1 MIKNINTNGPFLT
14 VAGGMPASTY
24 IAHGSGPGLGNMRY
38 NPNSQN
44 IEVFD
49 GSIWVIMQASSAYI
63 SLDHEAVKL
72 LEWVRK
78 KRDEDLEVERLAE
91 TNSTI
96 KDLVNQVKEKQEQ
109 IRIVQALVKEE
120 VKV

>member
-1 MIKNINTNGPFLT
+1 MIKSIQTNGPFLS
-14 VAGGMPASTY
+14 VAGGYPSSTY
-24 IAHGSGPGLGNMRY
+24 INHGSGPGLGNMRY

-49 GSIWVIMQASSAYI
+49 GSIWVIMQSSNAYI
-63 SLDHEAVKL
+63 SLDHEALKL

-78 KRDEDLEVERLAE
+78 KRDEELEVELLAE

-109 IRIVQALVKEE
+109 IRIVQALV
-120 VKV
+120 